1 MWMSRVLMPAA
12 LLIAMMVTV
21 PASVPLAAAPV
32 AERGP
37 EPRFGWVALEAM
49 ERVAIQHQVR
59 IERRVTIRVSPLS
72 AVSRQQLISQGARV
86 QTRRM
91 AERPRAECLPL
102 SSIRAVQALESNRLV
117 FYLQDRQMVSAV
129 MDNACSAT
137 DFYSGFYVEPAGD
150 GLLCEQRDM
159 LQARSGARC
168 EIAGLRQL
176 VPVD

>member
-1 MWMSRVLMPAA
+1 MPAA
-12 LLIAMMVTV
+12 LLIGFVAVLRSSM
-21 PASVPLAAAPV
+21 SLAATPV
-32 AERGP
+32 AEAGAVP
-37 EPRFGWVALEAM
+37 DHGWVALEAM
-49 ERVAIQHQVR
+49 ERAAIQHQVR
-59 IERRVTIRVSPLS
+59 IERRVTIRISPLS
-72 AVSRQQLISQGARV
+72 AVSRQQLITQGARV

-91 AERPRAECLPL
+91 MERPRSECLPL

-117 FYLQDRQMVSAV
+117 FYMQDRQMISAV

-150 GLLCEQRDM
+150 GMLCEQRDM

-176 VPVD
+176 VPAD